1 MNFLLFR
8 GLVRDQRHW
17 FEFPEAFRKKHP
29 DAKLYF
35 LDFPGTGTE
44 SARPS
49 PNTIAGIRADL
60 VRRFREKI
68 ASGEFPRGPWNLIA
82 ISLGGM
88 VAMDW
93 VADEPDTFERFIL
106 INSSARDCGHVFERF
121 SPAII
126 PGMTRALLDFRP
138 EVSESLILRYTSNR
152 TRAEQAE
159 TERLMI
165 RWQKEN
171 RVSRQTFLAQI
182 YAGARFRLPAAP
194 KPRTLIVHSLGDRL
208 VNPEISRRI
217 ATRFRT
223 ETRVHPWAGHDLS
236 LDDPH
241 WLAEQIADFV
251 KT

>member
-17 FEFPEAFRKKHP
+17 FGFPDTFRKKLP
-29 DAKLYF
+29 EAKLHF

-49 PNTIAGIRADL
+49 PNSIPEIRADL
-60 VRRFREKI
+60 ARRFHEKV
-68 ASGEFPRGPWNLIA
+68 ASGEFPTGPWNLVA

-93 VADEPDTFERFIL
+93 VASEPDTFERFVL
-106 INSSARDCGHVFERF
+106 INSSARDCGSFFERF
-121 SPAII
+121 TPRILPEVA
-126 PGMTRALLDFRP
+126 RALVDFRP
-138 EVSESLILRYTSNR
+138 EVSERLILKYTSNR
-152 TRAEQAE
+152 MAELRD
-159 TERLMI
+159 TEKQMI
-165 RWQKEN
+165 EWQRQN

-182 YAGARFRLPAAP
+182 SAGARFCLPGKP
-194 KPRTLIVHSLGDRL
+194 KPKTVVIHSLGDRL
-208 VNPEISRRI
+208 VSPEMSRRI
-217 ATRFRT
+217 ASRFGV

-236 LDDPH
+236 LDDPE
-241 WLAEQIADFV
+241 WLAEQIANFV